1 MIKKLLKTSLA
12 FIMSVSMVLTMIPFI
27 PSAFADEIPGP
38 SDEQEQTVP
47 AVPQISGVTCLS
59 DGTVRVVWAAAENAE
74 SYEVYRSSSASGSF
88 VPVATTPATGYT
100 DRYVKLNTKYYYKVC
115 SIRKVQTEEG
125 EITLKSALCAANA
138 SSPVKLQ
145 YVRLEKI
152 NKTAYNRFKLQ
163 WTRSPQATGYYVY
176 RKAPGSDFKK
186 IATIKTVSGLTY
198 TDKSFICNKNYSY
211 KIIAYYSKGTTL
223 IKSSAS
229 NTLSQISKY
238 VGKQTLNKCIY
249 YFGKDYKCY
258 RKVNGRKKMIC
269 LTYDDGPA
277 ARTKTILATLKKYNQ
292 AATFFV
298 VGSRVSKY
306 KSTIKKAHKQ
316 GCEIGNHTYSHP
328 MLTSCSYSRI
338 KSQIGRT
345 KKAIKRVTGSAPKVM
360 RPPYGAFNRTVRST
374 VGTPLIYWSIDTRDW
389 ATRSSR
395 TTIRRVLNGARNG
408 SIVLMHDSQSSSATA
423 SKTIIPKLVKKGYQL
438 VTISEMAELR
448 SGMKKGKVYYKF
460 YK

>member
-12 FIMSVSMVLTMIPFI
+12 FIMSVFMMMAITPLI

-38 SDEQEQTVP
+38 LDEQEQTVP

-59 DGTVRVVWAAAENAE
+59 DGTVRVFWAAAENAE
-74 SYEVYRSSSASGSF
+74 SYQVYRSSSASGSF
-88 VPVATTPATGYT
+88 VPVAETPDTVYT
-100 DRYVKLNTKYYYKVC
+100 DRYAKVNMNYYYKVC
-115 SIRKVQTEEG
+115 SIRTVQTEEG
-125 EITLKSALCAANA
+125 EITLKSDLCAARA
-138 SSPVKLQ
+138 SGPVKLQ

-152 NKTAYNRFKLQ
+152 YKALYNRFKLK
-163 WTRSPQATGYYVY
+163 WSKSPQATGYYVY
-176 RKAPGSDFKK
+176 RQSPGAAFKK

-198 TDKSFICNKNYSY
+198 TDKSFLCNTRYTY
-211 KIIAYYSKGTTL
+211 KIIAYYSKGNTL
-223 IKSSAS
+223 VKSSAS
-229 NTLSQISKY
+229 NSLSQKSKY

-277 ARTKTILATLKKYNQ
+277 ARTKTILATLKKYDQ

-306 KSTIKKAHKQ
+306 KSTIKKAYRQ

-328 MLTSCSYSRI
+328 MLTSCSYSKI
-338 KSQIGRT
+338 KSQISRT
-345 KKAIKRVTGSAPKVM
+345 KRAVKRITGSTPKVM
-360 RPPYGAFNRTVRST
+360 RPPYGAFNRTVRSA
-374 VGTPLIYWSIDTRDW
+374 VGTPLIYWSVDTRDW